1 MLEYQVHFVIEGIVQ
16 LLEFMLTSMIRTAIE
31 TMLIS
36 VVFPVTGGHVGVHV
50 LGYLWR
56 PYRCVWPILL
66 PEATLM
72 SAAHAATKGY
82 VGDQGPATVRGCVDV
97 CVSC

>member
-36 VVFPVTGGHVGVHV
+36 VVFPDTGGHVGV
-50 LGYLWR
+50 
-56 PYRCVWPILL
+56 
-66 PEATLM
+66 
-72 SAAHAATKGY
+72 
-82 VGDQGPATVRGCVDV
+82 
-97 CVSC
+97 